1 MAKAILQALLSFI
14 ATFVNI
20 ILSPIDLIIGTLFP
34 SLSTW
39 ETSFVSY
46 YGIVEGY
53 LSSRVGYFLS
63 YIPPY
68 TKNAI
73 YIFLGVALVYYTT
86 TLTLHLIIKI
96 FRIIKNI
103 KIW

>member
-14 ATFVNI
+14 ATFVNV
-20 ILSPIDLIIGTLFP
+20 ILAPIDLIIGALFP
-34 SLSTW
+34 NLSTW
-39 ETSFVSY
+39 ETSFLTY
-46 YGIVEGY
+46 YHITEGY
-53 LSSRVGYFLS
+53 LSSRAGYFLS

-86 TLTLHLIIKI
+86 TLTLH
-96 FRIIKNI
+96 F
-103 KIW
+103 